1 MKTQK
6 NTYLMQDM
14 EEPSGGGSIS
24 IQIKSIQT
32 TKGMGQA
39 QNPEPADGRSR
50 THQLEG
56 GGANLQKMQ

>member
-1 MKTQK
+1 
-6 NTYLMQDM
+6 MQDM